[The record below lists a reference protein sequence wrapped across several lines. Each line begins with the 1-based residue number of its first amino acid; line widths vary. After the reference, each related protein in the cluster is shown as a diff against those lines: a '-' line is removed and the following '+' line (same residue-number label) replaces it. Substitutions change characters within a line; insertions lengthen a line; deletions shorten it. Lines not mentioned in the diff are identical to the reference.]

1 MHTASLLPKCIEIK
15 NTLPSLTV
23 NMEYFPPI
31 SMFYKHYISCQHFI
45 YCKAELHFQYLH
57 LSGFNKIACHYLCNF
72 IIQTKVKYE
81 TKIYSLLLKQMDDT
95 DVDNDDVDDYHAY
108 DDSNYDDHDNDHYRE
123 NNNNDE

>member
-1 MHTASLLPKCIEIK
+1 MNSI
-15 NTLPSLTV
+15 TLPA
-23 NMEYFPPI
+23 N
-31 SMFYKHYISCQHFI
+31 
-45 YCKAELHFQYLH
+45 
-57 LSGFNKIACHYLCNF
+57 NLCNF

-108 DDSNYDDHDNDHYRE
+108 DDSKYDDHDNDHYRE